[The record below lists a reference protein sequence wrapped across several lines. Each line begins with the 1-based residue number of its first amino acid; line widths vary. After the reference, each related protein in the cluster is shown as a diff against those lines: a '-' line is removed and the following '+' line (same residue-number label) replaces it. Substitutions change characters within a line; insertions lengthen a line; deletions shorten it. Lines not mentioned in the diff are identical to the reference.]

1 MASAMPVVQMAR
13 HGQSSTTCRLPRGLH
28 RSPECRVDAYIS
40 SALVPVAKKSLVQL
54 VALSTKIA

>member
-13 HGQSSTTCRLPRGLH
+13 HGKSSTTCRLPRRLH
-28 RSPECRVDAYIS
+28 RSPECLVDARIS
-40 SALVPVAKKSLVQL
+40 SALVPASEKSLVQL